1 MEPLKGKSKVIKMVD
16 IKLENVNKIFGRDVH
31 VLKDIDLI
39 IRDKEFMVLVGPS
52 GCGKSTCLNII
63 AGLEYVTSGKVLFGD
78 VDVTELPPKERKV
91 AMVFQSYALYPHY
104 NVRDNMS
111 FALKLAKAD
120 KKIINERVIKAAEI
134 LDIAPL
140 LDRKPKELSGG
151 QRQRVALGRC
161 IVRDPSVFLF
171 DEPLSNLDAKLRTQ
185 MRAEIIKLQKKL
197 ETTLIYVTHDQV
209 EAMSMADR
217 ITILHDGIIQQVGTP
232 SDVYNTPANV
242 FVAGFIGSPTMNFF
256 DAKYEGTNGH
266 QIIYGE
272 NHYPISAEIAKKL
285 ENTSDKIIMGIRP
298 EHIEITPESRKNTS
312 EVTISVIEYL
322 GAESLITFEFPDG
335 ISAKGLSPGQYRGK
349 IGDKAYISFPNELIQ
364 VFDSQTEKNL
374 LHKVS

>member
-1 MEPLKGKSKVIKMVD
+1 MVD
-16 IKLENVNKIFGRDVH
+16 IKLEKVNKIFSGNVH
-31 VLKDIDLI
+31 VLKDIALTI
-39 IRDKEFMVLVGPS
+39 KDKEFMVLVGPS

-63 AGLEYVTSGKVLFGD
+63 AGLEYVTGGKVLFGD

-104 NVRDNMS
+104 NVKDNMS
-111 FALKLAKAD
+111 FALKLAKTD
-120 KKIINERVIKAAEI
+120 KKIIDERVLKAAEI
-134 LDIAPL
+134 LDIAHL

-217 ITILHDGIIQQVGTP
+217 ITILHEGIIQQVGTP
-232 SDVYNTPANV
+232 AEVYNTPSNV

-256 DAKYEGTNGH
+256 DAKYDGANG
-266 QIIYGE
+266 QIAFGE
-272 NHYPISAEIAKKL
+272 NRYTITNEIAKKV
-285 ENTSDKIIMGIRP
+285 EKSSDKLILGIRP
-298 EHIEITPESRKNTS
+298 EHIEITPESRPNTF
-312 EVTISVIEYL
+312 EVTVSVIEYL
-322 GAESLITFEFPDG
+322 GAESLMTFEFPDG
-335 ISAKGLSPGQYRGK
+335 LSAKALSPGQYRGK
-349 IGDKAYISFPNELIQ
+349 IGEKSYVSFSNDMIQ
-364 VFDSQTEKNL
+364 VFDGQTERNL
-374 LHKVS
+374 LHEVSWG